1 MTNIEIIAMEKVN
14 NHLNPDTELHTYKIW
29 QSLGYQVQKG
39 QKALITTKLWKP
51 VNVTD
56 KKTGKKQ
63 EKMILCNASLFS
75 YEQVKKIED

>member
-14 NHLNPDTELHTYKIW
+14 NGIHQDAELHTYGTW
-29 QSLGYQVQKG
+29 QNLGYQVKRG
-39 QKALITTKLWKP
+39 EKALISTKLWKM
-51 VNVTD
+51 VDVKD

-75 YEQVKKIED
+75 YEQVKRIEE

>member
-14 NHLNPDTELHTYKIW
+14 NNLHPDTELHTYKIW
-29 QSLGYQVQKG
+29 QSLGYQVRRHE
-39 QKALITTKLWKP
+39 KALITTKLWKP

-56 KKTGKKQ
+56 KKTGKKE

>member
-1 MTNIEIIAMEKVN
+1 MTNIEIIEMEKVN
-14 NHLNPDTELHTYKIW
+14 NHLHPDCELHTYAIW
-29 QSLGYQVQKG
+29 KSLGYQVQKG
-39 QKALITTKLWKP
+39 QKALISTKLWKM
-51 VNVTD
+51 VDVKD

>member
-1 MTNIEIIAMEKVN
+1 MTNIEIIQMEKIN
-14 NHLNPDTELHTYKIW
+14 NNLHPDTELHTYAIW
-29 QSLGYQVQKG
+29 KSLGYQVQKG
-39 QKALITTKLWKP
+39 QKAIVSTKLWKP

-75 YEQVKKIED
+75 YEQVKKIEE